1 MVSNRPFH
9 CDTRV
14 NDIALPNL
22 SKDDLSILAYL
33 RADVIKK
40 LKKCRKSPSSSFTVS
55 PVSPHFAENYFGF
68 FCDSGLW
75 TRCPDARDAVVF
87 YSHYF
92 QAGCVF
98 AALDEL
104 FGTQPPRIANGSILV
119 GDRGD
124 IASLAPPFRARIK
137 RHFVGPEKTGVFYSL
152 DFDCQILVVPA
163 TLNSTVALHPL
174 APQFSDAKRWI
185 ILPEYADVKAHCQQ
199 HIQVLA
205 SPLDKTKSLA
215 VVSTSSWTFDED
227 ELPNQDFGTRPADRV
242 ARAGQI
248 WSETNFKWVK
258 FQNARHKD
266 NVLHNNV
273 MIHAR
278 RLQAVRDRLAARDLE
293 ALVQQTRRDNA
304 RQNRRQNKMKATL
317 VETLPEDDSA
327 NSYSE
332 NESLD
337 SFDLE
342 YLRNNR

>member
-1 MVSNRPFH
+1 M
-9 CDTRV
+9 
-14 NDIALPNL
+14 
-22 SKDDLSILAYL
+22 LA
-33 RADVIKK
+33 
-40 LKKCRKSPSSSFTVS
+40 
-55 PVSPHFAENYFGF
+55 G
-68 FCDSGLW
+68 
-75 TRCPDARDAVVF
+75 
-87 YSHYF
+87 
-92 QAGCVF
+92 
-98 AALDEL
+98 
-104 FGTQPPRIANGSILV
+104 
-119 GDRGD
+119 
-124 IASLAPPFRARIK
+124 
-137 RHFVGPEKTGVFYSL
+137 
-152 DFDCQILVVPA
+152 
-163 TLNSTVALHPL
+163 
-174 APQFSDAKRWI
+174 
-185 ILPEYADVKAHCQQ
+185 
-199 HIQVLA
+199 
-205 SPLDKTKSLA
+205 PLDKTKSLA

-258 FQNARHKD
+258 FQNARHKE

-327 NSYSE
+327 NNYSE

-337 SFDLE
+337 SSDLE